1 MLAMEASSST
11 RHRHEVSRTPR
22 RSYDGRFEPS
32 SGAQRLLLSGW
43 VAGVPRT
50 AHGRRRNEKGGSA
63 DAEPALH
70 FDGAEAPPYDRNAG
84 LTRPAPRTS
93 FYSTSPEGALPA
105 IGSSASNAY
114 SISRSRSMSSSLGC
128 GGAGGGGG
136 SSAGIRTCR

>member
-22 RSYDGRFEPS
+22 RSYGGRFEPS

-70 FDGAEAPPYDRNAG
+70 FGGAEAPPYDRNAG
-84 LTRPAPRTS
+84 LTRPAHGRRFIPRRRR
-93 FYSTSPEGALPA
+93 ALSRP
-105 IGSSASNAY
+105 SARRRRTRT
-114 SISRSRSMSSSLGC
+114 RSRDRDPCPLRSAA
-128 GGAGGGGG
+128 AGP
-136 SSAGIRTCR
+136 AAVAARPPE